1 MIMLIWKISNGAVQ
15 GYNIKFQFNQRRG
28 WLAVPTPVKQGSHV
42 TVRRAREASLAHR
55 GALLF
60 NVCPAGIRN
69 MATEHFQDWKTN
81 LDTWLAEIPDQPTV
95 PGRQRAAT
103 SNSLLHQVELLNR
116 QN

>member
-28 WLAVPTPVKQGSHV
+28 WLAIPTSVKQGSHV

-60 NVCPAGIRN
+60 NVCPQGIRN
-69 MATEHFQDWKTN
+69 MATEHFLDWKTN
-81 LDTWLAEIPDQPTV
+81 LDTWLAEIPDLIPTKLIYCQKLAMRGEV
-95 PGRQRAAT
+95 PT
-103 SNSLLHQVELLNR
+103 PVNTLTH
-116 QN
+116 